1 MNKTEQANSFL
12 NIIRSIIKEE
22 QDKRDRV
29 EICQIDSVNEDGTVN
44 IKMLSDFE
52 TVRIIPNISN
62 QSIYSFRSGDL
73 AIIYMIQNQ
82 LSNAFIIAKCGPTN
96 ESLRISSS
104 DGDITGGGTVIQN
117 ITYQSGGTNGVI
129 SVNGKTGEV
138 TITAQDLG
146 AITEIPDV
154 TQIQSTDIS
163 SLVYDTINGANFE
176 INNSIIFSDGT
187 KNNPLLK
194 FNLPIIGINGISID
208 KANGKNVLEI
218 SGKDLQDLINSISLT
233 SGTNN
238 GTLKLTVGTTIVD
251 NIKVTGFDKK
261 QDQLSESQ
269 LNAVNSGITLEK
281 VTTYDE
287 YQSQINSK
295 YTKPDGGIP
304 KSDLS
309 SAVQSSLGKADSALQ
324 THQKI
329 TTGGANGT
337 IAVDGTDVAVKGL
350 KALAYKDS
358 LTKSDVGLGNVD
370 NTSDANKPVSTAT
383 QTALD
388 GKVNTTTTVN
398 GHALSS
404 NVTITQSDVGLGNVV
419 NAGQDPTPT
428 SDSINYVT
436 SGGVKSYVDNGLNKK
451 ADLLVNESTVTTVQS
466 GRLYEF
472 TDIHNP
478 FSLSIN
484 MDTFKTSNDVS
495 QIYFTAAANFDVVLN
510 VSSGVR
516 IIGDGVNASAKKI
529 SCVQG
534 NSYYFTFGYTK
545 KGVSIVSN
553 IDANWSE
560 IATT

>member
-1 MNKTEQANSFL
+1 MNNAEQANGFL
-12 NIIRSIIKEE
+12 NIIRSLIKEE
-22 QDKRDRV
+22 QNKQDRV

-52 TVRIIPNISN
+52 SVRIIPNISN
-62 QSIYSFRSGDL
+62 QSIYDFKSGDF
-73 AIIYMIQNQ
+73 AVVYMIQNQ

-96 ESLRISSS
+96 ESLRTSSSS
-104 DGDITGGGTVIQN
+104 DASETVIQN
-117 ITYQSGGTNGVI
+117 ITYQTGGSGCVT

-163 SLVYDTINGANFE
+163 SLTYDTTNGAAFE

-261 QDQLSESQ
+261 QDQLNTSQ
-269 LNAVNSGITLEK
+269 LNAIDSGITSAK
-281 VTTYDE
+281 VSTYDG
-287 YQSQINSK
+287 YQAQIEGK
-295 YTKPDGGIP
+295 YTKPDSGIP
-304 KSDLS
+304 KDDLAS
-309 SAVQSSLGKADSALQ
+309 GVQTSLEKADTALQ

-329 TTGGANGT
+329 TTGSANGT
-337 IAVDGTDVAVKGL
+337 IAVDGNDVSVKGL
-350 KALAYKDS
+350 GSLAYKNS
-358 LTKSDVGLGNVD
+358 LTKTDVGLGNVD
-370 NTSDANKPVSTAT
+370 NTSDEAKPISTAT

-516 IIGDGVNASAKKI
+516 IIGDGVNASTKKI
-529 SCVQG
+529 SCVKG

-560 IATT
+560 IATV